1 MDSELR
7 RRDLL
12 GASDSAEVPAVP
24 HPTSISGRTLETAKI
39 LAYFLLYSTAMFTL
53 PFVAY
58 VGTKY
63 GLKYFGVEGFANT
76 VWSVLAAVVVV
87 NTIIVLYACKGY
99 HEELESAQEESE
111 QQQHKTDHNLKA
123 D

>member
-12 GASDSAEVPAVP
+12 GASDSMEVPAQP
-24 HPTSISGRTLETAKI
+24 HPASCSSGTMETAKT
-39 LAYFLLYSTAMFTL
+39 LAYFLLYSIAMFTL

-76 VWSVLAAVVVV
+76 AWSVLAAVVVV
-87 NTIIVLYACKGY
+87 NTIIMLYACKGY
-99 HEELESAQEESE
+99 QEEMESAQEESE
-111 QQQHKTDHNLKA
+111 QQQRKTDHNLKA

>member
-12 GASDSAEVPAVP
+12 GESDSAEVPAQP
-24 HPTSISGRTLETAKI
+24 HPASCSSGTMETAKT

-76 VWSVLAAVVVV
+76 AWSVLAAVVVV
-87 NTIIVLYACKGY
+87 NTIIMLYACKGY
-99 HEELESAQEESE
+99 QEEMESAQEESE

>member
-7 RRDLL
+7 RRDLPD
-12 GASDSAEVPAVP
+12 ASDSAEEPAPP
-24 HPTSISGRTLETAKI
+24 HPASFSGRTLDSAKI
-39 LAYFLLYSTAMFTL
+39 LAYFLLYSMAMFTL

-63 GLKYFGVEGFANT
+63 GLRYFGVEGFANT
-76 VWSVLAAVVVV
+76 AWSVLAAVVVV
-87 NTIIVLYACKGY
+87 NTIIMLYACKGY
-99 HEELESAQEESE
+99 REEVESAQEESE
-111 QQQHKTDHNLKA
+111 QQQHETDHDLKA

>member
-12 GASDSAEVPAVP
+12 DASDSAEVPAVQ
-24 HPTSISGRTLETAKI
+24 HPTSFSNRSLETAKI

-76 VWSVLAAVVVV
+76 AWSVVAAVVVV
-87 NTIIVLYACKGY
+87 NTIIMLYACKGY
-99 HEELESAQEESE
+99 HEEIESAQEESE
-111 QQQHKTDHNLKA
+111 QQQRKTDHNLKA

>member
-1 MDSELR
+1 MLD
-7 RRDLL
+7 
-12 GASDSAEVPAVP
+12 ASDSAEVPAVP
-24 HPTSISGRTLETAKI
+24 HPTSFSSTTLETMKT

-63 GLKYFGVEGFANT
+63 GLRYFAVEGFANT
-76 VWSVLAAVVVV
+76 AWSVLAAVVVV
-87 NTIIVLYACKGY
+87 NTIIMLYACKGY
-99 HEELESAQEESE
+99 HEEMESEQKESE
-111 QQQHKTDHNLKA
+111 QQQRKTDHDLKA

>member
-12 GASDSAEVPAVP
+12 DASDSTEVPALP
-24 HPTSISGRTLETAKI
+24 HPAPLSNGTFETAKI
-39 LAYFLLYSTAMFTL
+39 LVYFLLYSTAMFTL

-63 GLKYFGVEGFANT
+63 GLRYFGVEGFANT
-76 VWSVLAAVVVV
+76 AWSVLSSVVVV
-87 NTIIVLYACKGY
+87 NTIIMLYACKGY
-99 HEELESAQEESE
+99 HEEMESAQQESE
-111 QQQHKTDHNLKA
+111 QQQCQTDHDKV
-123 D
+123 

>member
-12 GASDSAEVPAVP
+12 DGSDSAEVPGLA
-24 HPTSISGRTLETAKI
+24 HPASCSSRTLDTAKI

-63 GLKYFGVEGFANT
+63 GLGYFGVEGFANT
-76 VWSVLAAVVVV
+76 AWSVLAAVVVV
-87 NTIIVLYACKGY
+87 NTIIMLYACKGY
-99 HEELESAQEESE
+99 HEEMDSAQQESE
-111 QQQHKTDHNLKA
+111 QQHSKTDLDLKA

>member
-12 GASDSAEVPAVP
+12 GASDSAEVPAQP
-24 HPTSISGRTLETAKI
+24 HPASFSGRTLDTAQT
-39 LAYFLLYSTAMFTL
+39 LAYFLLCSTAMFTL

-76 VWSVLAAVVVV
+76 AWSVLAAVVVV
-87 NTIIVLYACKGY
+87 NTIIMLYACKGY
-99 HEELESAQEESE
+99 REEVESAQEESE
-111 QQQHKTDHNLKA
+111 PQQRNADQNLKA

>member
-12 GASDSAEVPAVP
+12 DESDSAEVPPLP
-24 HPTSISGRTLETAKI
+24 HPASFGSRTLETAKI
-39 LAYFLLYSTAMFTL
+39 LACFLLYSTAMFTL

-63 GLKYFGVEGFANT
+63 GLKYFGIEGFANT
-76 VWSVLAAVVVV
+76 AWSVLAAVVVV
-87 NTIIVLYACKGY
+87 NTIIMLYACKGY
-99 HEELESAQEESE
+99 YEEMESAQQESE
-111 QQQHKTDHNLKA
+111 QQQCKTDRNLKA

>member
-7 RRDLL
+7 RRDSL
-12 GASDSAEVPAVP
+12 GASDSTEVPALP
-24 HPTSISGRTLETAKI
+24 HPTSLSSSSLETAKI
-39 LAYFLLYSTAMFTL
+39 LAYFVLYSTAMFTL

-76 VWSVLAAVVVV
+76 AWSVLAVVVVV
-87 NTIIVLYACKGY
+87 NTIIMLYACKGY
-99 HEELESAQEESE
+99 HEEMESAQQESE
-111 QQQHKTDHNLKA
+111 QQQCKTDHDLKA

>member
-12 GASDSAEVPAVP
+12 GASDSTEVPALP
-24 HPTSISGRTLETAKI
+24 HPTSLSSRTLETAKI
-39 LAYFLLYSTAMFTL
+39 LAYFVLYSTAMFTL

-76 VWSVLAAVVVV
+76 AWSVLAAVVVV
-87 NTIIVLYACKGY
+87 NTIIMLYACKGY
-99 HEELESAQEESE
+99 QEEMESAQQESE
-111 QQQHKTDHNLKA
+111 QQQCKTDHDLKA

>member
-24 HPTSISGRTLETAKI
+24 HPTSFSNRTLETAKI

-76 VWSVLAAVVVV
+76 AWSVLAAVVVV
-87 NTIIVLYACKGY
+87 NTIIMLYACKGY
-99 HEELESAQEESE
+99 REEMEDEQEESE
-111 QQQHKTDHNLKA
+111 QQQRKTDHNLKA